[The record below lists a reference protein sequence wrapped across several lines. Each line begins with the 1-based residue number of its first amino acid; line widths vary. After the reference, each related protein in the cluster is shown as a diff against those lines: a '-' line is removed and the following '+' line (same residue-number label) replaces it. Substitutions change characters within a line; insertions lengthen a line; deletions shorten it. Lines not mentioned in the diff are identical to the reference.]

1 MSANKLKW
9 SSIENVVTAVFGP
22 VARLAALAEDDSQV
36 DALKATATLRT
47 FKDRVLRNRIRGS
60 LKIDGTNVGKD
71 AEGNIYGRN
80 QMVQPGAATYQK
92 TSLDAVKD
100 VDVAMVSEKILA
112 AAEVEGDDVTH
123 FVLYGELVCN
133 KTIYD
138 YAHRGRATGWLVF
151 GAMIKARNGDV
162 KNSLLGKMTEAK
174 LAVEET
180 EEGLRVSV
188 NERFR
193 QLVPEVAYAPGVEL
207 DETCTLADLV
217 LLDEVYNVVAEGRQ
231 EGLVLLEQD
240 SNRQTTVVMK
250 WKNGYEPAGAMGD
263 KLLKVKKLF
272 DDFGVLESI
281 VNEVFEGDE
290 LCKVEAV
297 IDRFL
302 KVFENTNKVDLN
314 ADGTVQDKMMKTK
327 DKKKV
332 GKNPAAVHP
341 NKVYHEAI
349 QSAKSKFDH
358 FDAFFAK
365 GDEGFEEYLGLIRE
379 ECHGDVVEALGDAVV
394 GGLEGAKHEKKVREV
409 MEREWKKFLKRSPN

>member
-332 GKNPAAVHP
+332 GKNPAAVHS